1 MLKTAKFMKN
11 TTNVSVKRS
20 YVAMAIVALGFLAS
34 SSAHARHALVI
45 GNSKYSGAPLANPA
59 NDARAIAQSLKD
71 AGFDVT
77 EVIDQGRDEMKNAV
91 LAFSSLLQATK
102 QPGLFYFAGHGVQLD
117 WRNYLLPVNQSFNN
131 AQNVRDNALDITEL
145 TRGFQTAKNGTNIII
160 LDACRD
166 NPFATSGVV
175 PKGLTQM
182 DAPTNTFLAY
192 ATAPGQTARDAGSG
206 ANGLYTEHLLKEL
219 TKEGAK
225 IEDVFKRVRMNV
237 RLQSN
242 GEQIPWETT
251 SLENDFFFRRPLNA
265 KNLSEKD
272 IEEDFERQLLEWQKV
287 KLARDVKPYEDFLN
301 KYPNG
306 KFSELAHHRLERILA
321 VSEQRDR
328 DITQMQKLM
337 MATANHKAL
346 PPAIPGN
353 TPSVAEMVKALSKP
367 VLVAQAPSPAPAPAP
382 VMAAAPVPAPVL
394 IAAAPVPAPVVLA
407 APAVVAAVIPPPV
420 IAPVITALIPAP
432 VVVAVAPVAAP
443 APVAVAKPPVVAPTP
458 APVVA
463 AKPPVAASPSV
474 IASAASVATAATS
487 AGVSAAASAAVAPVV
502 KPAAV
507 VAAATPATAAVAAVV
522 ASAVKP
528 SAPAPATVAAA
539 SVVVAPPVAAPASV
553 AVVPMPAPALKP
565 APVLAPAPV
574 VVAAAPIAAPVAPP
588 VVKPAAIPAVAAVV
602 APQPVAPPAALP
614 AFTGAVNAAAD
625 PAQIALATN
634 PLIDAFAPIRASGI
648 LPGWRVG
655 DSLTYRTT
663 QRFGAPNPTTAVR
676 QAVQVTDEKI
686 ITALGNEYDLFGNPI
701 KIQNQYEAT
710 TPIQLYIHEY
720 YVGKKWSTR
729 YKRMSF
735 TGSGASTVT
744 GEARVMSREQ
754 ITLPAGTFDT
764 FKLKYT
770 TYNQGNG
777 YRIRNESIAWVDVA
791 SSKMLASENRSWD
804 GNQRMTADTRV
815 DLMAYNNA
823 AR

>member
-1 MLKTAKFMKN
+1 MPENTQFMKN
-11 TTNVSVKRS
+11 TANVIVKRS
-20 YVAMAIVALGFLAS
+20 CVAMAIVALGFMTLSNAYG
-34 SSAHARHALVI
+34 RHALVI
-45 GNSKYSGAPLANPA
+45 GNSNYSSAPLANPA
-59 NDARAIAQSLKD
+59 NDARAISKSLRD

-131 AQNVRDNALDITEL
+131 AQSVRDNALDITEL

-206 ANGLYTEHLLKEL
+206 ANGLYTEHLLKEII
-219 TKEGAK
+219 KEGAK

-353 TPSVAEMVKALSKP
+353 TPSVAEMVKALAKPVLAQAPRPAPAIVAAPVAVASAPIPAP
-367 VLVAQAPSPAPAPAP
+367 VLVAAAPVAAPMPAPAP
-382 VMAAAPVPAPVL
+382 V
-394 IAAAPVPAPVVLA
+394 
-407 APAVVAAVIPPPV
+407 
-420 IAPVITALIPAP
+420 T
-432 VVVAVAPVAAP
+432 
-443 APVAVAKPPVVAPTP
+443 VAKPPVPVPAAPP
-458 APVVA
+458 LVA
-463 AKPPVAASPSV
+463 AKPPTAASPSV
-474 IASAASVATAATS
+474 IASAASAATS
-487 AGVSAAASAAVAPVV
+487 VAAAAASAGASAAISAAAAPVV
-502 KPAAV
+502 KPAASIAA
-507 VAAATPATAAVAAVV
+507 VAPAAAAVAAVV
-522 ASAVKP
+522 ASVMKP
-528 SAPAPATVAAA
+528 SAPAPA
-539 SVVVAPPVAAPASV
+539 SV
-553 AVVPMPAPALKP
+553 AVAVAPAPAPAPAAIAPTPVAP
-565 APVLAPAPV
+565 APVLVAAVPAPAPIPAPV
-574 VVAAAPIAAPVAPP
+574 VVPMPVPVLIAAAPIAAPAVALAP
-588 VVKPAAIPAVAAVV
+588 VVKPAPVVQAPVAAAAVAA
-602 APQPVAPPAALP
+602 PV
-614 AFTGAVNAAAD
+614 FTGAVNAAAD

-701 KIQNQYEAT
+701 KIQNQYEAV

-729 YKRMSF
+729 YKRISF

-744 GEARVMSREQ
+744 GEARVIAREQ
-754 ITLPAGTFDT
+754 ITLPAGTFDA

-777 YRIRNESIAWVDVA
+777 YRIRNESVAWVDAA
-791 SSKMLASENRSWD
+791 SSKMLAAENRSWD
-804 GNQRMTADTRV
+804 NNQRITLDNRV

-823 AR
+823 PR

>member
-11 TTNVSVKRS
+11 TANVTVKRS
-20 YVAMAIVALGFLAS
+20 YVAMAVVALGFLVVT
-34 SSAHARHALVI
+34 SAHARHALVI

-59 NDARAIAQSLKD
+59 NDARAIAQSLKE
-71 AGFDVT
+71 AGFSVT
-77 EVIDQGRDEMKNAV
+77 EVIDQGRDEMKDAV

-166 NPFATSGVV
+166 NPFATSGAV

-206 ANGLYTEHLLKEL
+206 ANGLYTEHLLKEI

-265 KNLSEKD
+265 KNLTEKD

-287 KLARDVKPYEDFLN
+287 KLAREVKPYEDFLN
-301 KYPNG
+301 QYPNG

-353 TPSVAEMVKALSKP
+353 TPSVAEMVKALAKP
-367 VLVAQAPSPAPAPAP
+367 VLAQAPSPAPAP
-382 VMAAAPVPAPVL
+382 VPVPAPVN
-394 IAAAPVPAPVVLA
+394 I
-407 APAVVAAVIPPPV
+407 
-420 IAPVITALIPAP
+420 
-432 VVVAVAPVAAP
+432 
-443 APVAVAKPPVVAPTP
+443 AKPP
-458 APVVA
+458 A
-463 AKPPVAASPSV
+463 ATSPSV
-474 IASAASVATAATS
+474 M
-487 AGVSAAASAAVAPVV
+487 ASAAVAATSVAGAVASTAVSAAVSAATAPVV
-502 KPAAV
+502 KPAAAM
-507 VAAATPATAAVAAVV
+507 VAAAPAVSVIAAVV
-522 ASAVKP
+522 ATAVKP
-528 SAPAPATVAAA
+528 SAPSPVPAPATPVAIAAA
-539 SVVVAPPVAAPASV
+539 
-553 AVVPMPAPALKP
+553 PMPVSV
-565 APVLAPAPV
+565 PVPAPAPV
-574 VVAAAPIAAPVAPP
+574 VVATPAPALVAIAPGVAPVAAP
-588 VVKPAAIPAVAAVV
+588 VVKPAPAVLPVALPAALPVVAAVTV
-602 APQPVAPPAALP
+602 P

-625 PAQIALATN
+625 PVQIALATN

-701 KIQNQYEAT
+701 KIQNQFEAT

-720 YVGKKWSTR
+720 YVGKTWSTR
-729 YKRMSF
+729 YKRISF

-744 GEARVMSREQ
+744 GEAKVLAREQ
-754 ITLPAGTFDT
+754 ITLPAGVFDA

-777 YRIRNESIAWVDVA
+777 YRIRNEAIAWVDAA
-791 SSKMLASENRSWD
+791 SSKMLAAENRSWD
-804 GNQRMTADTRV
+804 NNQRMTLSNRI

-823 AR
+823 PR